1 MFCWVLAGFLVLILK
16 SIRVQEW
23 PWRDFFLGRV
33 VCRSVSEVVAVSW
46 IKAQVLLS
54 ILLRLEP
61 LMVLNKRGPFETIFM
76 RRSPEDGFAVDIS
89 IGTEA
94 LNTAG
99 CFFVKVQSETG
110 PVMPSQ
116 LPRGVPERRTAGSHP
131 EG

>member
-1 MFCWVLAGFLVLILK
+1 M
-16 SIRVQEW
+16 
-23 PWRDFFLGRV
+23 
-33 VCRSVSEVVAVSW
+33 CRSVSEVVAVSW
-46 IKAQVLLS
+46 IKPCVLLS

-61 LMVLNKRGPFETIFM
+61 VMILYKGGPFKAIFV
-76 RRSPEDGFAVDIS
+76 RRSSEDGFAVDIP